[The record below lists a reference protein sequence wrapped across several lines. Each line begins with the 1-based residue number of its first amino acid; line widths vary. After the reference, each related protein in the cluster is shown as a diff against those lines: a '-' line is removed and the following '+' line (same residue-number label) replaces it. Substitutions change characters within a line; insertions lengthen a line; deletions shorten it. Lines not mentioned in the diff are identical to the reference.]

1 MHNIRSFIDSSG
13 WKLFIIILGMCY
25 SCILMATEQMVLS
38 GDEEFL
44 LNINIA
50 LGFVEK
56 SQTTTLFFE
65 QRSLLERTPWSIV
78 SMKVSIKIPWFRE
91 IVEVQ
96 SKIYLLGGNL
106 RKIRK
111 SAVNIV
117 LHLNFLRA
125 NNSSKIYFQ

>member
-65 QRSLLERTPWSIV
+65 QRSLLERTP
-78 SMKVSIKIPWFRE
+78 
-91 IVEVQ
+91 
-96 SKIYLLGGNL
+96 
-106 RKIRK
+106 
-111 SAVNIV
+111 
-117 LHLNFLRA
+117 
-125 NNSSKIYFQ
+125 